1 MLNQQAEKK
10 CGVLYIDD
18 EELAL
23 KYFRLDYSGEYEVFT
38 AASGAEGLELLRRE
52 ADRIGIILSDQKM
65 PGMQGAEVLA
75 AVREEF
81 PSKVRILVTAYS
93 DLQSAIAAVNQGHIY
108 QYVSKP
114 WEKDDLVI
122 LLRRAA
128 DYYHVLAERNELL
141 ALKMST
147 LQRLICGDRLKW
159 LLLLEPGAN
168 GSADAF
174 RGALSSLV
182 AAMPESLESARSM
195 PRNGY
200 NRADFEIG
208 ALVRAEYETSRQ
220 SIAALQAPPA
230 AEISAE
236 LPPALRESLAPL
248 PPPAGAALGE
258 FLVELI
264 RSAGVPAAQIAFHA
278 GSPLRITL
286 RAVSPE
292 PILRTCFGLLV
303 EKQVTPASL
312 AFVRALVAL
321 QQTGLGSLEIDAQE
335 LQLEFPAGPIQAEE
349 ILDALYK
356 KFSTW
361 DIFRL

>member
-18 EELAL
+18 EEMAL
-23 KYFRLDYSGEYEVFT
+23 KYFNRAFSDDYEVFT
-38 AASGAEGLELLRRE
+38 AASGAEGLEVLRRE
-52 ADRIGIILSDQKM
+52 ADRIGIVLSDQRM
-65 PGMQGAEVLA
+65 PGMQGAEVLG
-75 AVREEF
+75 AVREEY

-93 DLQSAIAAVNQGHIY
+93 DLESAIEAVNKGHIY

-114 WEKDDLVI
+114 WDNDEIVI
-122 LLRRAA
+122 ILRRAA
-128 DYYHVLAERNELL
+128 DYYRVLTERNELL

-159 LLLLEPGAN
+159 LLLLEPA
-168 GSADAF
+168 ADAAAF
-174 RGALSSLV
+174 RGALSTLV
-182 AAMPESLESARSM
+182 AAMPETLESAGASSR
-195 PRNGY
+195 RGF

-208 ALVRAEYETSRQ
+208 SLMRAEYETARQ
-220 SIAALQAPPA
+220 SLAALQASA
-230 AEISAE
+230 ATEISAD
-236 LPPALRESLAPL
+236 LPAALRESLAVI
-248 PPPAGAALGE
+248 PPAAGVALGE
-258 FLVELI
+258 FLAELI
-264 RSAGVPAAQIAFHA
+264 RSAGVPAAQIGFQA
-278 GSPLRITL
+278 GPPLRITF

-292 PILRTCFGLLV
+292 PILRTLFGLLV
-303 EKQVTPASL
+303 EKQVAPAAL

-321 QQTGLGSLEIDAQE
+321 QQAGLGPLEIDAQE
-335 LQLEFPAGPIQAEE
+335 LQLEFSPGPTQAEE